1 MNLSSVRYYVSCAIF
16 LITPLVAQEIEIIAG
31 HPAVAREV
39 LVKFRSTAPPA
50 LKSDLGSAHDIRQ
63 MGSLGLVGVVHMRSG
78 SESAA
83 QLVEEFS
90 ADPGV
95 LYAEP
100 NYIVKALDSPSA
112 APPDDPLFPQQWNM
126 KNTGQSGGV
135 PGADIDAEPAW
146 DITTGSRAIVVGVVD
161 TGIDYTHPD
170 LKANV
175 WSAPVPFTITFAPGD
190 SITCP
195 AGSHGYDAIL
205 NTCNPMDQNDHG
217 THVSG
222 TIGASGNNDV
232 GIAGVNWTASIL
244 GLRFLDSTGSGT
256 TADAVR
262 AIDFALL
269 LKAAMPEA
277 ANLRVLSNSWGGSGF
292 SQTLLDAIDAAN
304 SAGVLFVAAAGNNG
318 ADLDTA
324 PMYPAS
330 FNAANEIA
338 VAATDNTDALA
349 PWSDYSVDSVQIAAP
364 GVNITSTVIG
374 GGYQTWSGTSMA
386 TPHVSGAAAL
396 VLTVCT
402 LSTSALK
409 QTLLNNADPIP
420 ALAGK
425 VSTGGRL
432 NVYRAVHS
440 CAGEPST
447 PGFALAATPSALTLQ
462 RGSLVKT
469 LVSVIASG
477 DFAGN
482 VTLSL
487 TGLPPG
493 VTATFTPSVVAAG
506 GTSTLQLTAS
516 ASAAVSAVALTLKGV
531 SGSLNSRTAIGLSIT
546 AAPGFT
552 VSVAPS
558 TQSVTR
564 GGTAAFTI
572 SVAGVGGFTGLIM
585 IQPFGLPSNAST
597 IFTAGGLDA
606 LKMTVYT
613 TSKTTP
619 GAYPITINATSG
631 SLKQTAVATL
641 KVN

>member
-1 MNLSSVRYYVSCAIF
+1 MNLSSLRYYVSCAVF
-16 LITPLVAQEIEIIAG
+16 LITPLAAQEIEIIAG
-31 HPAVAREV
+31 HPAVAHEV
-39 LVKFRSTAPPA
+39 LVKFRFTAGSA
-50 LKSDLGSAHDIRQ
+50 LKSDLAVAHDIRQ
-63 MGSLGLVGVVHMRSG
+63 MRDLGLVGVVHMRSG

-83 QLVEEFS
+83 RLVEEFS
-90 ADPGV
+90 GEPDV

-100 NYIVKALDSPSA
+100 NYIVRTVDSPSA
-112 APPDDPLFPQQWNM
+112 ALPNDPLFPQQWDM
-126 KNTGQSGGV
+126 KNTGQNGGV
-135 PGADIDAEPAW
+135 PGADIDAVPAW
-146 DITTGSRAIVVGVVD
+146 GITTGSRAAVVGVVD

-170 LKANV
+170 LMANV
-175 WSAPVPFTITFAPGD
+175 WSAPAQFTITFAPGD

-244 GLRFLDSTGSGT
+244 GLRFLDATGSGT

-269 LKAAMPEA
+269 LKAAMPTA

-292 SQTLLDAIDAAN
+292 SQTLLDAINAAN

-318 ADLDTA
+318 ADLDTT

-330 FNAANEIA
+330 FNTANEIA
-338 VAATDNTDALA
+338 VAATDDTDALA
-349 PWSDYSVDSVQIAAP
+349 SWSDYSVKSVQIAAP

-374 GGYQTWSGTSMA
+374 GTYQTWSGTSMA
-386 TPHVSGAAAL
+386 TPHVAGAAAL
-396 VLTVCT
+396 VLSACT

-409 QTLLNNADPIP
+409 QTLLNSADPIP

-425 VSTGGRL
+425 VGTGGRL
-432 NVYRAVHS
+432 DVYRAVHS
-440 CAGEPST
+440 CAGQPST
-447 PGFALAATPSALTLQ
+447 PGFALAAVPSALTLQ
-462 RGSLVKT
+462 KGSSVKT
-469 LVSVIASG
+469 TVRAIASG

-487 TGLPPG
+487 AGLPTG
-493 VTATFTPSVVAAG
+493 VSATFTPAVIAAG
-506 GTSTLQLTAS
+506 STSTLQLTAS
-516 ASAAVSAVALTLKGV
+516 ASAAGGPASLTLKGV
-531 SGSLNSRTAIGLSIT
+531 SGSLNSSTALGLSVT
-546 AAPGFT
+546 VAPGFT
-552 VSVAPS
+552 LSVTPS

-564 GGTAAFTI
+564 GGSAAFTI
-572 SVAGVGGFTGLIM
+572 SVAGVGGFTGLIT
-585 IQPFGLPSNAST
+585 IQPFGLPANTST
-597 IFTAGGLDA
+597 IFTSGGIDA

-613 TSKTTP
+613 TSKTVT
-619 GAYPITINATSG
+619 GSYPVAISATSG
-631 SLKQTAVATL
+631 SLKQTATVTL
-641 KVN
+641 KLN

>member
-1 MNLSSVRYYVSCAIF
+1 MSLSYFRYYVSCAIF
-16 LITPLVAQEIEIIAG
+16 LITPLAAQEIEIIAG
-31 HPAVAREV
+31 HPAVAHEV
-39 LVKFRSTAPPA
+39 LVRFRPTAPSA
-50 LKSDLGSAHDIRQ
+50 LKSDLAVAHDIRQ
-63 MGSLGLVGVVHMRSG
+63 MRALGFIGVVHMRSR
-78 SESAA
+78 SESVTR
-83 QLVEEFS
+83 LVEEFS
-90 ADPGV
+90 AEPDV

-112 APPDDPLFPQQWNM
+112 APPDDPLFPQQWDM
-126 KNTGQSGGV
+126 KNTGQNGGV
-135 PGADIDAEPAW
+135 PGADINAEPAW
-146 DITTGSRAIVVGVVD
+146 DITTGSRATVVGVVD

-170 LKANV
+170 LMANV
-175 WSAPVPFTITFAPGD
+175 WSAPAQFTITFAPGD

-222 TIGASGNNDV
+222 TIGASGNNRA

-244 GLRFLDSTGSGT
+244 GLRFLDATGSGT

-269 LKAAMPEA
+269 LKAAMPSA

-304 SAGVLFVAAAGNNG
+304 SAGVLFVAAAGNSG
-318 ADLDTA
+318 ADLDTT

-330 FNAANEIA
+330 FNTANEIA
-338 VAATDNTDALA
+338 VAATDDTDALA
-349 PWSDYSVDSVQIAAP
+349 SWSNYSVNSVQIAAP

-374 GGYQTWSGTSMA
+374 GTYQTWSGTSMA

-396 VLTVCT
+396 VLSVCT

-409 QTLLNNADPIP
+409 QALLNNADPIP
-420 ALAGK
+420 GLAGK
-425 VSTGGRL
+425 VSAGGRL
-432 NVYRAVHS
+432 DVYRSVHS
-440 CAGEPST
+440 CAGQPSA
-447 PGFALAATPSALTLQ
+447 PGFALATTPSALTLQ
-462 RGSLVKT
+462 KGSSVKT
-469 LVSVIASG
+469 TVSVIASG
-477 DFAGN
+477 NFAGN

-487 TGLPPG
+487 TGLPAG
-493 VTATFTPSVVAAG
+493 VIATFIPSVVAAG

-516 ASAAVSAVALTLKGV
+516 ASAAGGPASLTLKGV
-531 SGSLNSRTAIGLSIT
+531 SGSLNSSTPLGVSVT
-546 AAPGFT
+546 VVPGFT
-552 VSVAPS
+552 LSVAPS

-564 GGTAAFTI
+564 GGSAAFTI
-572 SVAGVGGFTGLIM
+572 SVAGVGGFAGLIM
-585 IQPFGLPSNAST
+585 IQPSGLPGNTST
-597 IFTAGGLDA
+597 IFTSGGFDA

-613 TSKTTP
+613 TSKTTT
-619 GAYPITINATSG
+619 GSCPITINATSG
-631 SLKQTAVATL
+631 SLKQTVTVTL